1 MLPTHCVLPQ
11 DGKTLEDELE
21 VVEGMKFDRGYIS
34 PYFVTDPKTMKAD
47 FEDALILIHEK
58 KISGYAETSCS
69 TSTCCDNPDDTLP
82 ANSIASLIPILE
94 QVIKTQR
101 PLLIIAEDV
110 ESEALAT
117 LIINK
122 LRAGMK
128 LVAVKAPGFGENRKA
143 NLADI
148 ACLTGGQ
155 VISEELGHKLDKV
168 DLSMLGQAKK
178 VTITKDDTIIL
189 HGAGTKDELQARVD
203 QIQDAIAQATSD
215 YDRYASA

>member
-1 MLPTHCVLPQ
+1 M
-11 DGKTLEDELE
+11 
-21 VVEGMKFDRGYIS
+21 
-34 PYFVTDPKTMKAD
+34 
-47 FEDALILIHEK
+47 
-58 KISGYAETSCS
+58 
-69 TSTCCDNPDDTLP
+69 
-82 ANSIASLIPILE
+82 
-94 QVIKTQR
+94 IKTQR
-101 PLLIIAEDV
+101 PLVIIAEDV

-128 LVAVKAPGFGENRKA
+128 LVAVKAPGFGENRKS

-189 HGAGTKDELQARVD
+189 HGAGTKDELQARTD

-215 YDRYASA
+215 YDRCVLMGKQHMLLGTVEEPWF